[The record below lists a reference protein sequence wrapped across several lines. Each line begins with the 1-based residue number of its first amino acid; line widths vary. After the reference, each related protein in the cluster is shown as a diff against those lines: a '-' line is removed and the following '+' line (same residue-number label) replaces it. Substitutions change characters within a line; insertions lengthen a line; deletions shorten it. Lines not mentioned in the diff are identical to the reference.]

1 MSLVSAPGFLANEK
15 ALSPVI
21 ERLTKAKVVNTEG
34 SVINPLVSIG
44 TLSST
49 LLKKS
54 PCMSAPILPIKAD
67 FNPTL
72 DTAVSIFAGA
82 PPGFCSKSLMPAGES
97 PAGVKS
103 INNSPNATTSN
114 FFIENSILCKV
125 KYEHILSRFYRLIN
139 PKVFNMA
146 LTNITIKNIGANTLI
161 TIL

>member
-1 MSLVSAPGFLANEK
+1 M
-15 ALSPVI
+15 
-21 ERLTKAKVVNTEG
+21 VNTEG
-34 SVINPLVSIG
+34 SLINPLVSIG

-54 PCMSAPILPIKAD
+54 PCMSAPILPINAV
-67 FNPTL
+67 FNPAL
-72 DTAVSIFAGA
+72 DTAVNIFAGA
-82 PPGFCSKSLMPAGES
+82 PPGFCSKSLIPAGDS

-125 KYEHILSRFYRLIN
+125 KYEHIYYRLIN
-139 PKVFNMA
+139 PRAFNIA